1 MRKCGPRSS
10 KTEASEETW
19 DFWKAVC
26 RKTQAPLG
34 LGNGQNKRLFIE
46 SFSFLGGDTND
57 II

>member
-26 RKTQAPLG
+26 GKTQAPLG

-46 SFSFLGGDTND
+46 SFSFLGDVYK
-57 II
+57 